1 VPAVAVPDDQSPR
14 RAARELA
21 GDLLER
27 GDRPSGVVA
36 MSDELAAGVVDA
48 AVVRGIEVP
57 GQLSVV
63 GFDDTPTAT
72 SVSPPLTT
80 IHQPLAARGEAA
92 ARLLLEGAPA
102 RVVEFPTELVVRC
115 STTRAPT

>member
-1 VPAVAVPDDQSPR
+1 
-14 RAARELA
+14 
-21 GDLLER
+21 
-27 GDRPSGVVA
+27 

-48 AVVRGIEVP
+48 AGARGIEVP
-57 GQLSVV
+57 RELSVV

-72 SVSPPLTT
+72 STTPPLTT
-80 IHQPLAARGEAA
+80 IHQPLAARGETA

-102 RVVEFPTELVVRC
+102 KVVEFPTELVVRC